1 MQAFSCSSCRPSGKG
16 LGMKIN
22 EKDLMSGLFLMLIAA
37 VGLYLN
43 MDHTM
48 GSARR
53 MGPGYM
59 PWMVFWLQI
68 GLGAGAVLIG
78 LFGDGDKL
86 ARWTGKET
94 LSFIIGIAAGVG
106 TWYAL
111 RLTPGFFGQT
121 YNAVGTGMLVGFLV
135 LSWAPGWR
143 FVGLINASLCL
154 FGLLLEQMGFFAA
167 LIGIIVLSCLAEEQ
181 HLKKPLGILGTT
193 VFLLIMC
200 WVVFINRLDIRV
212 NLWPQL

>member
-1 MQAFSCSSCRPSGKG
+1 
-16 LGMKIN
+16 MKIN

-68 GLGAGAVLIG
+68 GLGAGAVLVG
-78 LFGDGDKL
+78 LFGNSEKL
-86 ARWTGKET
+86 ARWTGQES
-94 LSFIIGIAAGVG
+94 LSFILGIAAGVG

-111 RLTPGFFGQT
+111 RYTPGFFGQT
-121 YNAVGTGMLVGFLV
+121 YNAVGTGLLVGFLV

>member
-1 MQAFSCSSCRPSGKG
+1 
-16 LGMKIN
+16 MKIN

-86 ARWTGKET
+86 ARWTGQET

>member
-1 MQAFSCSSCRPSGKG
+1 
-16 LGMKIN
+16 MKIN
-22 EKDLMSGLFLMLIAA
+22 EKDLMSGLFLILIAA

-68 GLGAGAVLIG
+68 GLGAGAVLVG
-78 LFGDGDKL
+78 LFGNGEKL
-86 ARWTGKET
+86 ARWTGQES
-94 LSFIIGIAAGVG
+94 LSFILGIAAGMG

-121 YNAVGTGMLVGFLV
+121 YNAVGTGLLVGFLV

>member
-1 MQAFSCSSCRPSGKG
+1 
-16 LGMKIN
+16 MKIN
-22 EKDLMSGLFLMLIAA
+22 EKDLMSGLFLILIAA

-43 MDHTM
+43 LDHTM
-48 GSARR
+48 GTARR

-68 GLGAGAVLIG
+68 ALGAGAVLIG
-78 LFGDGDKL
+78 LFGDGEKL
-86 ARWTGKET
+86 DRWTSPEIM
-94 LSFIIGIAAGVG
+94 SFILSIAVG
-106 TWYAL
+106 TGVWYVL
-111 RLTPGFFGQT
+111 RTTPGFFGQT
-121 YNAVGTGMLVGFLV
+121 YNAVGTGMLAGFLV

-143 FVGLINASLCL
+143 FLGLINASMCL

-167 LIGIIVLSCLAEEQ
+167 LIGIIIVSCLAEQE
-181 HLKKPLGILGTT
+181 HLKKPLGILGLT
-193 VFLLIMC
+193 VFLLITC

>member
-1 MQAFSCSSCRPSGKG
+1 
-16 LGMKIN
+16 MKIN
-22 EKDLMSGLFLMLIAA
+22 EKDLMSGLFLMLTAA

-86 ARWTGKET
+86 ARWTGQET

>member
-1 MQAFSCSSCRPSGKG
+1 
-16 LGMKIN
+16 MKIN
-22 EKDLMSGLFLMLIAA
+22 EKDLMSGLFLILIAA

>member
-1 MQAFSCSSCRPSGKG
+1 
-16 LGMKIN
+16 MKIN

-78 LFGDGDKL
+78 LFGNGEKL
-86 ARWTGKET
+86 ARWTGQES
-94 LSFIIGIAAGVG
+94 LSFILGIAAGVG

-121 YNAVGTGMLVGFLV
+121 YNAVGTGLLVGFLV

>member
-1 MQAFSCSSCRPSGKG
+1 
-16 LGMKIN
+16 MKIN

-43 MDHTM
+43 LDHTM

-78 LFGDGDKL
+78 LFGDGEKL
-86 ARWTGKET
+86 ARWTGQES
-94 LSFIIGIAAGVG
+94 LSFILGIAAGIG

-111 RLTPGFFGQT
+111 RLTTGFFGQT
-121 YNAVGTGMLVGFLV
+121 YNAVGAGMLVGFLV